1 MVFQNEVKS
10 IQAAIYNGVCTIDR
24 KNIYITIHEGIPIK
38 RLTVNSIL
46 LNHFKGLIWFDSVCQ
61 HQPKLPKTACQNWWL
76 LEKYA
81 VPCVTNRS
89 INCPCKYSRKAMHRK
104 NAKETKINFCHFLYR
119 LETLKKGR
127 NINIFDTKMFI
138 SGIFYLVSE
147 SKLLGVDKI
156 QLFSFCHI
164 WKIAKMALLNPC
176 KILIA
181 NSWCQFLPGF
191 KKAQEI
197 GDWC

>member
-1 MVFQNEVKS
+1 MAFLNFSKIVLKSKYSYNFKTIFLTVYIKS
-10 IQAAIYNGVCTIDR
+10 IQATIYNGVRTIDR
-24 KNIYITIHEGIPIK
+24 KKIYITIHEGIPIK
-38 RLTVNSIL
+38 WLTVNSIL

-127 NINIFDTKMFI
+127 NINIFVFWDI
-138 SGIFYLVSE
+138 LP
-147 SKLLGVDKI
+147 SK
-156 QLFSFCHI
+156 
-164 WKIAKMALLNPC
+164 WM
-176 KILIA
+176 
-181 NSWCQFLPGF
+181 
-191 KKAQEI
+191 
-197 GDWC
+197 